1 MSHDNGSMK
10 PTAPDFV
17 SHIEVPMLSQE
28 KSWVP
33 AEALCVGLFITGEKG
48 DHAKREQAALSS
60 LPVRTRWES
69 DCLTSE
75 SYSLGVACTDRAR
88 MCMPLAAGGGDSV
101 LRGLVTRVAL
111 VMNKCVHARCVVES
125 YRRLVTS
132 TMRTLLQCCRTR
144 LDQACPW
151 ELLP

>member
-1 MSHDNGSMK
+1 
-10 PTAPDFV
+10 
-17 SHIEVPMLSQE
+17 MLSQG

-33 AEALCVGLFITGEKG
+33 AEALCVGLFITAEKR

-88 MCMPLAAGGGDSV
+88 MSMPLATGGGDSV
-101 LRGLVTRVAL
+101 LRGLVARVAL
-111 VMNKCVHARCVVES
+111 VMNKCVRARSVVES
-125 YRRLVTS
+125 YRHWLRA
-132 TMRTLLQCCRTR
+132 QCAHWFNAAAH
-144 LDQACPW
+144 D
-151 ELLP
+151 

>member
-1 MSHDNGSMK
+1 
-10 PTAPDFV
+10 
-17 SHIEVPMLSQE
+17 MLSQG

-33 AEALCVGLFITGEKG
+33 AEALCVGLFITAEKG

-111 VMNKCVHARCVVES
+111 VMNKCVRARCVVES
-125 YRRLVTS
+125 YPALVTS
-132 TMRTLLQCCRTR
+132 TMRTLVQCCRLR

-151 ELLP
+151 GLLP